1 MRSTFKSQI
10 DVIIADDN
18 EIYHNGLESVL
29 AKIEFVGK
37 ITHAWNGKEAL
48 AAMQEYPH
56 HLIFMDYRMPVMDGA
71 ACTAKIKK
79 QFPRVKVIGIS
90 LYDDCAS
97 VLAMVESGI
106 DGYLLKNTS
115 IDEIET
121 AAERIFTGRHYFTP
135 EVSQYLIDKAV
146 ENLSQGDSPFSEREN
161 EILRLMWKG
170 MTNKSISAELD
181 ISQRTIETHR
191 QNMFQKANVHTIVG
205 LIKYALRNRIITD
218 NSVD

>member
-1 MRSTFKSQI
+1 MSFTFKSKI
-10 DVIIADDN
+10 DVIITDDN

-29 AKIEFVGK
+29 AKLEFIGK

-48 AAMQEYPH
+48 TAMQEYPH
-56 HLIFMDYRMPVMDGA
+56 HLIFMDYRMPVMDGS
-71 ACTAKIKK
+71 ACTVKIKK
-79 QFPRVKVIGIS
+79 QFPDVKIIGIS

-97 VLAMVESGI
+97 VLTMVESGI

-115 IDEIET
+115 LQEIET
-121 AAERIFTGRHYFTP
+121 AVEKIFTGRHYFTP

-146 ENLSQGDSPFSEREN
+146 ENLSQGDSPFSDREN
-161 EILRLMWKG
+161 EILRLMWKD
-170 MTNKSISAELD
+170 MTNKNISTELD
-181 ISQRTIETHR
+181 ISERTVETHR

-218 NSVD
+218 NSAD